1 MSQRLARQTGTGHLL
16 VAPDVFCQRAA
27 MRTFLALGLAL
38 AVWGA
43 VAAERVLDFRDAP
56 LNQPP
61 PGFRSLLSGEGAPGD
76 WRVILDEVPP
86 LLAPLTEKAPV
97 VTQRPVLAQLSRDRT
112 DERFPLLVFE
122 EETFSDFTLTTRF
135 KLVAGEVEQM
145 AGIAFR
151 LQNERNFYVI
161 RASGL
166 GRNLRFYKVVNG
178 ERSPP
183 IGPQLEVP
191 TNVWHE
197 LKIECKGNQIRAW
210 LNGRE
215 AIPPLGDNTFNS
227 GKIAFWTKSDS
238 VRYFADTRIVYT
250 PRVPLAQTLVQEMK
264 AKYPRLRGLQIYT
277 LDAQGEPRVLASA
290 NEQERGEPGGLSEKG
305 AITEGHI
312 YYGKGRKNVT
322 VVMPLRDHNGEPIAA
337 VRLTM
342 ERFAGQ
348 TEQNALARAL
358 PIVKAMQARVR
369 TLEELTE

>member
-1 MSQRLARQTGTGHLL
+1 MRSFLPLGVLL
-16 VAPDVFCQRAA
+16 VALSA
-27 MRTFLALGLAL
+27 G
-38 AVWGA
+38 
-43 VAAERVLDFRDAP
+43 AAERVLDFSDATP
-56 LNQPP
+56 DKSP
-61 PGFRSLLSGEGAPGD
+61 PGFRSLLAGEGAPGD

-86 LLAPLTEKAPV
+86 LLPPLSDKAPV
-97 VTQRPVLAQLSRDRT
+97 VTKRPVLAQLSRDRT

-122 EETFSDFTLTTRF
+122 EETFGDFTLTTRF

-151 LQNERNFYVI
+151 LQDERNFYVI

-166 GRNLRFYKVVNG
+166 GRNVRFYKVVNG
-178 ERSPP
+178 ERSAP
-183 IGPQLEVP
+183 IGPQLDLP

-197 LKIECKGNQIRAW
+197 LKIECKGNQIRCW

-215 AIPPLGDNTFNS
+215 AIPALGDNSFSS

-238 VRYFADTRIVYT
+238 VSYFAQTRIVYT
-250 PRVPLAQTLVQEMK
+250 PREPLAQTLVREMK

-290 NEQERGEPGGLSEKG
+290 DEKERGEPGGLSEKG

-322 VVMPLRDHNGEPIAA
+322 VVMPLRDRNGEPVAA

-342 ERFAGQ
+342 ERFSGQ

-358 PIVKAMQARVR
+358 PIVKAMQARIR
-369 TLEELTE
+369 TLEELTQ